1 MDMSRFFNV
10 CRTSLLLLSVAV
22 IAACATDRSAFP
34 TADERTV
41 VVATEYDQLGWQG
54 VIAVTFERDT
64 ITGVVY
70 EEFDRRGNAKSRD
83 QGYAAMMVPVVGI
96 APAQAFAALARAL
109 VELQDPAAIDA
120 VTGATQSSL
129 WFVSL
134 AQQAAEQRP

>member
-1 MDMSRFFNV
+1 MDMSGFFRL
-10 CRTSLLLLSVAV
+10 CRRLPLLLSLVV

-34 TADERTV
+34 AADERTV

-54 VIAVTFERDT
+54 VIAVTFERDA
-64 ITGVVY
+64 IVNVVY

-109 VELQDPAAIDA
+109 VELQDPAAVDA
-120 VTGATQSSL
+120 VTGATQSSR